1 MSAMVVMDTCVSEL
15 SDLLTNQ
22 HRGPAGPL
30 FLCLNSY
37 SICKFMPRGR
47 LDKVDILARV
57 YKMKTALYDGQHSDK
72 SGDWHDGAHDALS
85 KVLDAINEYS

>member
-1 MSAMVVMDTCVSEL
+1 MVVMDTCVSEL

-57 YKMKTALYDGQHSDK
+57 YKMKTALYDGQYSDK